1 MRDQSNE
8 LLQIAKELRD
18 YVILLNLPEDVNKE
32 GKSIGIN
39 ITISNGIRIHY
50 SPFYS
55 YTSIDFSWPNEVSV
69 RLFENAG
76 INKNTVTIN
85 VESVS
90 DKALD
95 LIIQIAQTEIDTFKI
110 LNPIKELNETCM

>member
-1 MRDQSNE
+1 MRNQSIE

-18 YVILLNLPEDVNKE
+18 YVILLNLPENVNKE
-32 GKSIGIN
+32 GKSVGIN
-39 ITISNGIRIHY
+39 ITISNGIRIY
-50 SPFYS
+50 YNPSYS
-55 YTSIDFSWPNEVSV
+55 YASIDFSWPNEVSV

-110 LNPIKELNETCM
+110 LNPIENVLHSS

>member
-1 MRDQSNE
+1 MRELSIE
-8 LLQIAKELRD
+8 LLHIAKELRD
-18 YVILLNLPEDVNKE
+18 YVISLNLPEDVNKE

-69 RLFENAG
+69 RLFETAG

-110 LNPIKELNETCM
+110 LNPIKDVLHSS

>member
-39 ITISNGIRIHY
+39 IMISNGIRIHY
-50 SPFYS
+50 SPSYN

-76 INKNTVTIN
+76 VNKNTVTIN

-95 LIIQIAQTEIDTFKI
+95 LIIQIAHTEFDTFKL
-110 LNPIKELNETCM
+110 LNPIKETIDK